1 MIFYDIEKIIRD
13 RGIDNKYR
21 LTGAV
26 ADRAR
31 QLSEQKGRR
40 LIEEA
45 VREKYI
51 SLALEEISSGK
62 VVFVNAAETK
72 DSLPE
77 KA

>member
-40 LIEEA
+40 LVEDA
-45 VREKYI
+45 TREKFI

-62 VVFVNAAETK
+62 VVFLKTGETR
-72 DSLPE
+72 DVPTDNG
-77 KA
+77 

>member
-40 LIEEA
+40 LVEDA
-45 VREKYI
+45 TREKYI

-62 VVFVNAAETK
+62 VVFLKTGETR
-72 DSLPE
+72 DVPTDNG
-77 KA
+77 

>member
-13 RGIDNKYR
+13 REIDNKYR

-40 LIEEA
+40 LVEDA
-45 VREKYI
+45 TREKYI
-51 SLALEEISSGK
+51 SLALEDIASGR
-62 VVFVNAAETK
+62 VVFLQSVENREITTEK
-72 DSLPE
+72 D
-77 KA
+77 

>member
-1 MIFYDIEKIIRD
+1 MIFYDIERIIRD

-40 LIEEA
+40 LSEDA
-45 VREKYI
+45 MREKYI

-62 VVFVNAAETK
+62 VVFVKSGEARDVLSEK
-72 DSLPE
+72 D
-77 KA
+77 

>member
-1 MIFYDIEKIIRD
+1 VIFYDIEKIIRD

-40 LIEEA
+40 LVEDA
-45 VREKYI
+45 TREKYI
-51 SLALEEISSGK
+51 SLALEEIASGR
-62 VVFVNAAETK
+62 VVFLKTGDTRDVPTENG
-72 DSLPE
+72 
-77 KA
+77 

>member
-1 MIFYDIEKIIRD
+1 MIFYDIEKIIRE

-40 LIEEA
+40 LTDDA
-45 VREKYI
+45 AKEKYI
-51 SLALEEISSGK
+51 SLALEEIASGK
-62 VVFVNAAETK
+62 VVFLKTGTPRENHQEK
-72 DSLPE
+72 D
-77 KA
+77 

>member
-40 LIEEA
+40 LVEDA
-45 VREKYI
+45 TREKYI

-62 VVFVNAAETK
+62 VVFLKSGETRDVPTEK
-72 DSLPE
+72 D
-77 KA
+77 

>member
-40 LIEEA
+40 LVEDA
-45 VREKYI
+45 TREKYI

-62 VVFVNAAETK
+62 VVFLKSGETRDVRTEK
-72 DSLPE
+72 D
-77 KA
+77 

>member
-13 RGIDNKYR
+13 REIDNKYR

-40 LIEEA
+40 LVEDA
-45 VREKYI
+45 TREKYI
-51 SLALEEISSGK
+51 SLALEEIASGR
-62 VVFVNAAETK
+62 VVFLQSGENREITTEK
-72 DSLPE
+72 D
-77 KA
+77 

>member
-40 LIEEA
+40 LVEDA
-45 VREKYI
+45 AREKYI
-51 SLALEEISSGK
+51 SLALEEIASGK
-62 VVFVNAAETK
+62 VVFLQSGENRDITTEK
-72 DSLPE
+72 D
-77 KA
+77 

>member
-13 RGIDNKYR
+13 REIDNKYR

-40 LIEEA
+40 LVEEA
-45 VREKYI
+45 TREKYI
-51 SLALEEISSGK
+51 SLALEEIASGK
-62 VVFVNAAETK
+62 VVFLQSGENRDITTEK
-72 DSLPE
+72 D
-77 KA
+77 

>member
-40 LIEEA
+40 LIEDA

-72 DSLPE
+72 DILPE

>member
-72 DSLPE
+72 DRLPE

>member
-40 LIEEA
+40 LVEDA
-45 VREKYI
+45 TREKYI
-51 SLALEEISSGK
+51 SLALEEIASGR
-62 VVFVNAAETK
+62 VVFLKTGETRDVTTDK
-72 DSLPE
+72 G
-77 KA
+77 

>member
-40 LIEEA
+40 LVEDA
-45 VREKYI
+45 TREKYI
-51 SLALEEISSGK
+51 SLALEEIASGR
-62 VVFVNAAETK
+62 VVFLKTGESRDVPTDNG
-72 DSLPE
+72 
-77 KA
+77 

>member
-1 MIFYDIEKIIRD
+1 MIFYDIEKIIRE

-40 LIEEA
+40 LTDDA
-45 VREKYI
+45 AREKYI
-51 SLALEEISSGK
+51 SLALEEIASGK
-62 VVFVNAAETK
+62 VVFLKTGLARENHPET
-72 DSLPE
+72 D
-77 KA
+77 

>member
-40 LIEEA
+40 LVEDA
-45 VREKYI
+45 TREKYI
-51 SLALEEISSGK
+51 SLALEEIASGR
-62 VVFVNAAETK
+62 VVFLKTGETR
-72 DSLPE
+72 DVPTDNG
-77 KA
+77 

>member
-40 LIEEA
+40 LIEDA
-45 VREKYI
+45 VKEKYI

-62 VVFVNAAETK
+62 VVFVKAAETK
-72 DSLPE
+72 DILPE

>member
-40 LIEEA
+40 LIEDA

-62 VVFVNAAETK
+62 VVFVKAAETK
-72 DSLPE
+72 DILPE

>member
-1 MIFYDIEKIIRD
+1 MIFYDIDRIIRD

-21 LTGAV
+21 LTVAV

-40 LIEEA
+40 IVEEA
-45 VREKYI
+45 VKEKYI

-62 VVFVNAAETK
+62 VIFTK
-72 DSLPE
+72 GWENNPSTIE

>member
-40 LIEEA
+40 IIEDA

-51 SLALEEISSGK
+51 SLALEEIASGK
-62 VVFVNAAETK
+62 VVFVKAGETK
-72 DSLPE
+72 ETLSE